1 MRRRVVQPP
10 SFFLNAAI
18 ALVVLF
24 LVTLTQPPSGPRT
37 AVQALIGVGLV
48 ITVGKALFRYYNG
61 DWRRPQ

>member
-1 MRRRVVQPP
+1 VKPP
-10 SFFLNAAI
+10 AFFLNAAI
-18 ALVVLF
+18 ALVLLF

-48 ITVGKALFRYYNG
+48 ITLGKAVFRYYNG